1 MCVSC
6 VFKEWGT
13 RGEMWEESSKCWE
26 QHVQQQRRR
35 DWGTVSHLSWIR
47 RRCIRKR
54 WDMEDLVDHTNLRSL
69 LGGWAGARA
78 LELGLKGGVQIGS
91 GREWHSRPKG
101 WITKGREGRNRTGSC
116 GNYTQSEWQ
125 EDRCLWRQPR
135 W

>member
-1 MCVSC
+1 MCLRS
-6 VFKEWGT
+6 
-13 RGEMWEESSKCWE
+13 GELEGKCGKKALSAGNNMCNSKGDVIGELFLIC
-26 QHVQQQRRR
+26 
-35 DWGTVSHLSWIR
+35 T
-47 RRCIRKR
+47 RKR

-91 GREWHSRPKG
+91 GREWHSRPRG